1 MMFILTSSSSCD
13 DVAKQGTK
21 KERAKKEAL
30 PPLPSRGLL
39 LIGWGNGPTLNV
51 WSPVLACM

>member
-1 MMFILTSSSSCD
+1 MTFILTSSSCD

-30 PPLPSRGLL
+30 PPLPSEAFFSKGGVMVPL
-39 LIGWGNGPTLNV
+39 
-51 WSPVLACM
+51 